1 MYAFII
7 TLARF
12 IDAAAWAYSLV
23 VVARAVTSWLPMEQG
38 HPLRRCL
45 ELATE
50 PLLQPIRRVLARFGT
65 LGPVDWSPLILL
77 LLLYLGRDLVVR
89 GLLRFAAR
97 L

>member
-1 MYAFII
+1 MYTFIT

-12 IDAAAWAYSLV
+12 IDAAVWAYSLV
-23 VVARAVTSWLPMEQG
+23 VVARAVTSWLPLEPG

-45 ELATE
+45 EVATE
-50 PLLQPIRRVLARFGT
+50 PLLQPIRRGLARLGV

-89 GLLRFAAR
+89 GLLRLAAR

>member
-1 MYAFII
+1 MYAFIVM
-7 TLARF
+7 LARF
-12 IDAAAWAYSLV
+12 IDAAVWAYSLV
-23 VVARAVTSWLPMEQG
+23 VVARAVTSWLPLEPG

-50 PLLQPIRRVLARFGT
+50 PLLQPIRRVLARVGL
-65 LGPVDWSPLILL
+65 LGPIDWSPLILL

-89 GLLRFAAR
+89 GLLRLAAQ